1 MRYIKCP
8 KCELNYIDADKEELC
23 LTCREEGTKKTTPRS
38 KVAKSPTMV
47 KAPVRYNG
55 RAIFFVFQNNKEFQ
69 REFCEGAI
77 EAPYYDKGMNEPHHW
92 ARLLNV
98 RKGDLIL
105 HGVDGLVL
113 AISEAKSTCYDFLY
127 KDGRQGRKVDC
138 EYHILEAPL
147 VIAKYN
153 KDITSYCPKYEY
165 QPFNK
170 NGTGNQGYLFDIC
183 KEIASIFISDI
194 VAHNSSLATYVFIKD
209 ILS

>member
-23 LTCREEGTKKTTPRS
+23 LTCRGEEAKKTAPRS
-38 KVAKSPTMV
+38 IVAKSQTMV

-55 RAIFFVFQNNKEFQ
+55 RAIFFAFQNNREFQ
-69 REFCEGAI
+69 RELYEGVI
-77 EAPYYDKGMNEPHHW
+77 KAPCYDKGMNEPHHW
-92 ARLLNV
+92 ARLVNV
-98 RKGDLIL
+98 RKGDLIF

-113 AISEAKSTCYDFLY
+113 AISEAKGPCYDFFY
-127 KDGRQGRKVDC
+127 EDGRQGRKVNC
-138 EYHILEAPL
+138 EYRLLMVPL
-147 VIAKYN
+147 VIGKFKKEIIKHCSN
-153 KDITSYCPKYEY
+153 YEY

-183 KEIASIFISDI
+183 QEVAKLFISDI
-194 VAHNSSLATYVFIKD
+194 VEHNLDVGKIPFVKD